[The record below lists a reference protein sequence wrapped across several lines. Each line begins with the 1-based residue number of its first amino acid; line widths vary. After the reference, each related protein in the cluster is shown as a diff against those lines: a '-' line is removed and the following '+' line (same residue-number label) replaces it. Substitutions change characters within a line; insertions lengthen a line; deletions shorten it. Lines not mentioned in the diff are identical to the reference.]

1 MPIKY
6 KINIVEALRD
16 NGYNTNRIRQEKLLG
31 EATVTR
37 LRRGEMI
44 SMESICRVCRLLH
57 CQPGD
62 LLEYVE
68 DGDGDGIK

>member
-31 EATVTR
+31 EATITR

-44 SMESICRVCRLLH
+44 SMESISRICKLLR

-68 DGDGDGIK
+68 DGDEIK

>member
-1 MPIKY
+1 MAIKY

-16 NGYNTNRIRQEKLLG
+16 DGYNTNRIRQEKLLG
-31 EATVTR
+31 EATITR

-44 SMESICRVCRLLH
+44 SMESISRICKLLR

-62 LLEYVE
+62 IVEYVE
-68 DGDGDGIK
+68 DGDGIK

>member
-44 SMESICRVCRLLH
+44 SMESICRVCHLLK

-68 DGDGDGIK
+68 DGDGIK